1 MGKYKEMEIRRDN
14 VIEDNNIIIKYM
26 NFIVKI

>member
-1 MGKYKEMEIRRDN
+1 MGKYKEMKRRDN

-26 NFIVKI
+26 NFIVEI